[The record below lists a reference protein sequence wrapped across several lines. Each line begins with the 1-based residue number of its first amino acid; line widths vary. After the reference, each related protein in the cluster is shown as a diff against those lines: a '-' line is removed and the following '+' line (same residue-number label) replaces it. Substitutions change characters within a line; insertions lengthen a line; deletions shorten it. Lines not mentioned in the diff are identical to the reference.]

1 MIHYI
6 ELAPGVKT
14 PKGNF
19 TFLYDA
25 ASQAGLYEKCL
36 EAEKVSKKYYNS
48 CMNHLRSAME
58 LMAQDIELRHR
69 LSLRS
74 PSKSAESLA
83 QEIEEDLRTNH
94 NPEGD
99 GSSYNCKT
107 ILRQEIK
114 RRSLRADSL
123 VDDYRRF
130 VARGPAILRE
140 KYAEDKAPRRYF
152 TLINMVYDMYGY
164 FSEGSHAA
172 GHTTGESCEGMLH
185 LFHDLAALLY
195 DVSHTYQPYLCPM
208 GDYFPIHK
216 SLYRQLGFLEKAA
229 PDIYVSEHN
238 GTVEYF
244 LLKKASSQM
253 SRAEERELHALRS
266 LWKRSVDSPN
276 NILLMQETVGE
287 DQYRHQVFSFPDRP
301 MALTDSL
308 LQALS
313 TAEKDELALGMLK
326 GVASLHNMTPPLPHR
341 GLNPDSFYLCRNAY
355 GIKPFIVSFETVKD
369 LSSDAE
375 YTMFDKVK
383 KLGKD
388 KLKQCF
394 VAPEVLTRENDGNL
408 MKADIYSLGKL
419 FLYLYTGDVL
429 LAEASDK
436 RIPKDRRRLI
446 EQMTAPDPDSRPA
459 ISQVLQAFLE
469 ASARKPAYAICS
481 VKGKREEQEDA
492 FYCSQLEEHMGDD
505 VLLGDTAQLPLILGV
520 YDGLGGGENGQDM
533 SRLAACKTAAFCQS
547 LLHYELDSYSQHL
560 RTLTEQMAK
569 EAEAYEAREGLEDAG
584 TTMAVAIL
592 TRKRLHMVNVG
603 DSRIYR
609 IHGNQM
615 ELLSKDHRYVSR
627 GLKKGELYQY
637 IGMAQEESSIAPYVR
652 EEDYAPEDMILL
664 CTDGF
669 SEVVSEAETLEILGS
684 PVPLEQKVLE
694 LVDKAAENGSKD
706 NITVILYTRGN
717 RDEQ

>member
-6 ELAPGVKT
+6 ELAPGIRT

-25 ASQAGLYEKCL
+25 TGQADLYEKCL
-36 EAEKVSKKYYNS
+36 EAEKVSRKYYNS

-58 LMAQDIELRHR
+58 LMARDVELRHR
-69 LSLRS
+69 LSLRNN
-74 PSKSAESLA
+74 SKSPELLI
-83 QEIEEDLRTNH
+83 QEIEDDIKNNH
-94 NPEGD
+94 DPEG
-99 GSSYNCKT
+99 SQNYNCKT
-107 ILRQEIK
+107 ILKHEIL
-114 RRSLRADSL
+114 RRSLRANDL
-123 VDDYRRF
+123 LNDYKHF
-130 VARGPAILRE
+130 VATGPAILRE
-140 KYAEDKAPRRYF
+140 KYEESKSSRYGF
-152 TLINMVYDMYGY
+152 TLVSLVYNMYGY
-164 FSEGSHAA
+164 FSEGSHAD
-172 GHTTGESCEGMLH
+172 GHTTGESCEAMLRF
-185 LFHDLAALLY
+185 FHDLAVLLY
-195 DVSHTYQPYLCPM
+195 DASHIYQPYLCPIE
-208 GDYFPIHK
+208 DYFPVHK
-216 SLYRQLGFLEKAA
+216 SLYRQLGFLEKAT

-253 SRAEERELHALRS
+253 SHAEERELNSLRR

-276 NILLMQETVGE
+276 NILLMQGMAGA
-287 DQYRHQVFSFPDRP
+287 DQYLKQVFSFPDRP
-301 MALTDSL
+301 LALTDSL
-308 LQALS
+308 LKTL
-313 TAEKDELALGMLK
+313 TMAEKDELALGMLK
-326 GVASLHNMTPPLPHR
+326 GVASLHSMTPPLPHR
-341 GLNPDSFYLCRNAY
+341 GLNPESFYLCRNTY

-394 VAPEVLTRENDGNL
+394 VAPEVLTRENNENL

-429 LAEASDK
+429 LAEASDE

-446 EQMTAPDPDSRPA
+446 EQMTAANPGSRPA
-459 ISQVLQAFLE
+459 ISQVLQAFQE
-469 ASARKPAYAICS
+469 ASARKPSYAICS
-481 VKGKREEQEDA
+481 VKGGRDEQEDA
-492 FYCSQLEEHMGDD
+492 FYCSELEDHMGDD

-533 SRLAACKTAAFCQS
+533 SRLAARKTADYCQS
-547 LLHYELDSYSQHL
+547 LLHYELDSYSQQL
-560 RTLTEQMAK
+560 RILTEQMAK
-569 EAEAYEAREGLEDAG
+569 EAEEYEAREDLLDAG

-609 IHGNQM
+609 IHDNQM
-615 ELLSKDHRYVSR
+615 NLISKDHRYASR
-627 GLKKGELYQY
+627 GPRKGELYQY
-637 IGMAQEESSIAPYVR
+637 IGMNQEEVGIAPYIR
-652 EEDYAPEDMILL
+652 EEDYAPEDVILL

-669 SEVVSEAETLEILGS
+669 SEVVSEAETLEILGTS
-684 PVPLEQKVLE
+684 APLEQKVLE
-694 LVDKAAENGSKD
+694 LVDKAVENGSKD

-717 RDEQ
+717 SDER